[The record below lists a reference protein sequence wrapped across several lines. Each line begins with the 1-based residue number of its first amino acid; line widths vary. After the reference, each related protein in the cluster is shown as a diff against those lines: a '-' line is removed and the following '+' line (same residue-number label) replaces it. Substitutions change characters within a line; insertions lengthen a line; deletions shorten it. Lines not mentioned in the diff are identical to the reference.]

1 MRDKRII
8 YPVMIILVP
17 IAGEFKFMP
26 FEGDLRVSLGTPVF
40 LFLLLWSKRMNSIK
54 AGFYVATSVVVF
66 RIMLS
71 IIIQSDLTCFDEAFR
86 YHFPVFFY
94 YLTYGFLFRLF
105 KVNDFHHSPFVI
117 GWLGVIIE
125 FLSSIAELNF
135 RYIFSSHVISLKEL
149 ILIVVIA
156 IFRNF
161 FVLGFFDILI
171 LRDAKI
177 AEEEQKQRNKQ
188 LLMLVSNIYVEM
200 IQLKNSMNNAEELTR
215 DCYEMYRTLKEHIR
229 YGEVAGKAL
238 RIAGKVHEIKKDNQ
252 RIHAGLSKLMT
263 KMNSTDYME
272 IKELIHVI
280 VTSNMNYSE
289 ILGKLIH
296 FHVDIQGEHP
306 PYRTLVLLSIINN
319 LVSNA
324 VEAIKEEG
332 DITISI
338 NRNPDQ
344 LKIRVSDNG
353 PGIPEKNRDL
363 LFQPGFTT
371 KFDAE
376 GNMSNGIGL
385 THVKKVIEDLNGNIT
400 LENPDPSSGNTTFRI
415 VLPLDGIIMGESEYS

>member
-229 YGEVAGKAL
+229 CGEVAGKAL